1 MQLSKHFKL
10 HEFEKSSTATRLG
23 IKNKAGSGEIK
34 NLTDLCY
41 AVLEP
46 VRAKFE
52 KPIMV
57 TSGYRS
63 EELCVAIKSSKTS
76 QHTKGQAVDFEIA
89 GVSNLQLAIWI
100 ENNCDFDQLI
110 LEFWKEDEGANSG
123 WVHCSYNEG
132 SNRKQVLTFDGKE
145 FKNGLPEA
153 KWSAGKFAN

>member
-10 HEFEKSSTATRLG
+10 SEFEKSSTATRLG

-110 LEFWKEDEGANSG
+110 LEFWKEEEGANSG